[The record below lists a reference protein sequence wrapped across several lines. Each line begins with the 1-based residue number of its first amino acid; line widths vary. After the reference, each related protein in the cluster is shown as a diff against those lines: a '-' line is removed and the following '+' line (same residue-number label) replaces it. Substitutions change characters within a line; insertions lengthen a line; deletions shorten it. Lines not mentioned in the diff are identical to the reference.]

1 MTSLKFFELVSTMR
15 DKQKEYFRTR
25 DKNALV
31 ASKRLERQVDDEIA
45 RVNEIM
51 HQLEQKEQHNEKE
64 R

>member
-1 MTSLKFFELVSTMR
+1 MTTLKFFELVSKMR

-45 RVNEIM
+45 RVNELM
-51 HQLEQKEQHNEKE
+51 HQLEQKNSNEKE